1 MMIDMIEAQNKA
13 IADFGIKMVKLEIPS
28 SARAAGIA
36 NSSKNK
42 PFNIKFGVGKE
53 RGTGKTVRL
62 GFKMDIHAIYRE
74 KGVGRGRGIGS
85 GKEITPPFFNP
96 AIDRNIEQLA
106 DELLLITGD
115 ALLDVTAGK
124 IK

>member
-1 MMIDMIEAQNKA
+1 MNEMIEAHNGA
-13 IADFGIKMVKLEIPS
+13 IARFGMKMVKTEIPS
-28 SARAAGIA
+28 SARAAGI
-36 NSSKNK
+36 NNRSSNK
-42 PFNIKFGVGKE
+42 PFNIKFGTGKE

-62 GFKMDIHAIYRE
+62 GFNMSIHAIYRE
-74 KGVGRGRGIGS
+74 KGVGRGRQKGS

-96 AIDRNIEQLA
+96 AIDKNIEDLA

-115 ALLDVTAGK
+115 ALLDVAAGK